1 MMHLSLILLLIF
13 CTLCYV
19 LHSHVESLLTEKQ
32 VLAIGSHLATLLV
45 ETKHR
50 GAFEQA
56 YVGFCKLCGKLW
68 KHKSPR
74 LHNLPCLWLKELMDT
89 ITCGKGTKLCAT
101 RRSAGLPFMVQV
113 QNCVI

>member
-1 MMHLSLILLLIF
+1 L
-13 CTLCYV
+13 V
-19 LHSHVESLLTEKQ
+19 
-32 VLAIGSHLATLLV
+32 TLLV

-68 KHKSPR
+68 THPSSK
-74 LHNLPCLWLKELMDT
+74 LHNLPRLWLEEVMYA
-89 ITCGKGTKLCAT
+89 ISWGKDTKLCAT

-113 QNCVI
+113 QCLTEKNVPGSNPVTCNVVFISVFLVGLLSHKF

>member
-1 MMHLSLILLLIF
+1 
-13 CTLCYV
+13 V
-19 LHSHVESLLTEKQ
+19 KNLLTEKQ

-56 YVGFCKLCGKLW
+56 YVGFCKLCRRLW
-68 KHKSPR
+68 RHASAR
-74 LHNLPCLWLKELMDT
+74 LNNLPRLWLKELMD
-89 ITCGKGTKLCAT
+89 IIICGKGTKLCAT

-113 QNCVI
+113 QYYKYPLIFI

>member
-1 MMHLSLILLLIF
+1 
-13 CTLCYV
+13 
-19 LHSHVESLLTEKQ
+19 VECVLTEKQ
-32 VLAIGSHLATLLV
+32 VLAIGSHLSTLLV

-68 KHKSPR
+68 RHKSPA
-74 LHNLPCLWLKELMDT
+74 LHNLPCLWLKELMDI
-89 ITCGKGTKLCAT
+89 ITWGKSTKLCAT